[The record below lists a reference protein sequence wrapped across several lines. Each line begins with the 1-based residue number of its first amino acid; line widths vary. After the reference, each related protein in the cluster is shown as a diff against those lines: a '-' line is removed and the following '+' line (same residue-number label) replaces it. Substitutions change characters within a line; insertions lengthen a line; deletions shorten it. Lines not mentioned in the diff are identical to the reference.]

1 MYLPITLHLSSIAA
15 TDAIQY
21 IALDER
27 VEVYGARIVDADGIA
42 ADTTNYVEFKVYGN
56 DGATEIFQWSTLNT
70 ADGAL
75 TAGSAEELVSEKV
88 AEKAIFDAGV
98 EIKVSAEKAASG
110 KATNAV
116 IVLNC
121 RPARKY

>member
-1 MYLPITLHLSSIAA
+1 MYLPINLHLSSIAG
-15 TDAIQY
+15 TDVEQY

-42 ADTTNYVEFKVYGN
+42 ADGTNYVEFKVYGN
-56 DGATEIFQWSTLNT
+56 DGTTEIFQWSTLNT